1 MTRLPRKNAI
11 PIGDVLKEFIKANH
25 LTKGLN
31 TQRVFKAWDE
41 ASGAA
46 RYTLRRFY
54 RDGKLFITVDSSVV
68 RSQLLFQ
75 KDALIE
81 KMNSILNNDSLFTVD
96 DKDTGLI
103 RDLSI
108 K

>member
-11 PIGDVLKEFIKANH
+11 LLGDVLKDFIRVNH

-46 RYTLRRFY
+46 AYTLRRFY
-54 RDGKLFITVDSSVV
+54 REGKLFITVDSSVV

-75 KDALIE
+75 KEALIE
-81 KMNSILNNDSLFTVD
+81 KMNSILADDELFTTE
-96 DKDTGLI
+96 DKDTEPVK
-103 RDLSI
+103 DLSI

>member
-11 PIGDVLKEFIKANH
+11 LLGDVLKDFIRVNN

-41 ASGAA
+41 ASGASN
-46 RYTLRRFY
+46 YTLRRFF
-54 RDGKLFITVDSSVV
+54 RDRKHFITVDSSVV

-75 KDALIE
+75 KEALLE
-81 KMNSILNNDSLFTVD
+81 KMNVILKEDSLFTAEGS
-96 DKDTGLI
+96 DTDFI

>member
-11 PIGDVLKEFIKANH
+11 LLGDVLKDFIRVNN

-31 TQRVFKAWDE
+31 TQRVFKAWNE
-41 ASGAA
+41 ASGASK
-46 RYTLRRFY
+46 YTLRRFF
-54 RDGKLFITVDSSVV
+54 RDRKLFITVDSSVV

-75 KDALIE
+75 KEALLE
-81 KMNSILNNDSLFTVD
+81 KMNAILREDSLFTAEGSD
-96 DKDTGLI
+96 DVFIK
-103 RDLSI
+103 DLSI